1 MPEGLTPHSFH
12 MSSGFSLSTA
22 GGLSFI
28 VFPTTYEQASI
39 ARCSN
44 ASLWY
49 AVWNDYGKE
58 NYAGTDA
65 SRCRCSDP
73 TSAMPSQLVDE
84 PGYHTYSLAG
94 PHSGLRPYHKIDG
107 FDLEVR

>member
-1 MPEGLTPHSFH
+1 MSLTLTLNPDPMPLHCQDAPISDADSDDFNRDCRRACLK
-12 MSSGFSLSTA
+12 M
-22 GGLSFI
+22 
-28 VFPTTYEQASI
+28 
-39 ARCSN
+39 N

-58 NYAGTDA
+58 NYAGTHA

>member
-1 MPEGLTPHSFH
+1 MPLRDQDAPISDADSDDFNRDCRRACLQ
-12 MSSGFSLSTA
+12 M
-22 GGLSFI
+22 
-28 VFPTTYEQASI
+28 
-39 ARCSN
+39 N

-49 AVWNDYGKE
+49 AVWNPYGLE
-58 NYAGTDA
+58 HYAGTDA

-107 FDLEVR
+107 FDLKVCLLCSL

>member
-1 MPEGLTPHSFH
+1 MSTFQPLTTAY
-12 MSSGFSLSTA
+12 GSTETRRP
-22 GGLSFI
+22 SW
-28 VFPTTYEQASI
+28 PR
-39 ARCSN
+39 ARS
-44 ASLWY
+44 
-49 AVWNDYGKE
+49 
-58 NYAGTDA
+58 
-65 SRCRCSDP
+65 SDP